1 MKLIRHYDEVP
12 EFVRGMDINVHIF
25 LEAICVKSIDV
36 YYDVI
41 DDGSSIIST
50 VTTYDDGNDYQ
61 RLCHSVVR
69 ESFMNIDYYK
79 KLMCIDKSI
88 FDCLRGS
95 ITEYILENKGYV
107 RLCPYDMKP
116 CRLS

>member
-1 MKLIRHYDEVP
+1 MKLIRKYDEVP

-50 VTTYDDGNDYQ
+50 VTTY
-61 RLCHSVVR
+61 
-69 ESFMNIDYYK
+69 
-79 KLMCIDKSI
+79 
-88 FDCLRGS
+88 
-95 ITEYILENKGYV
+95 
-107 RLCPYDMKP
+107 
-116 CRLS
+116 

>member
-50 VTTYDDGNDYQ
+50 VTIYEDGNDCQ
-61 RLCHSVVR
+61 KLCHSVVR

-107 RLCPYDMKP
+107 RLCPYDMKS